1 MTDTFLIACL
11 ACAATLFVA
20 GCQAMQSETARAETI
35 RYLGVQT
42 KLLTS
47 DLVQFHVT
55 LSGTDNAKAV
65 EDYAKCAAAQYTLIR
80 GFGFARHVRT
90 RVGHDGVRWNAD
102 AVYTVSAGLPNGLKT
117 LDAEVVADSCK
128 LNEIPMV

>member
-1 MTDTFLIACL
+1 MTSAFLIACL
-11 ACAATLFVA
+11 ACAATVIVA
-20 GCQAMQSETARAETI
+20 GCQAVPSDTARANTI
-35 RYLGVQT
+35 QYLGVQT
-42 KLLTS
+42 KLLTP

-55 LSGTDNAKAV
+55 LTGADTAQAV
-65 EDYAKCAAAQYTLIR
+65 ETYAKCAAAQYTLIR

-90 RVGHDGVRWNAD
+90 QVGQDGPRWNAD
-102 AVYTVSAGLPNGLKT
+102 AVYTVSGGLPNGLRT

>member
-1 MTDTFLIACL
+1 MTDAFLIACL
-11 ACAATLFVA
+11 ACAATVFVA
-20 GCQAMQSETARAETI
+20 GCQAVPSQTARADKI

-42 KLLTS
+42 KLLSS

-55 LSGTDNAKAV
+55 LTGAKTANAV
-65 EDYAKCAAAQYTLIR
+65 ETYAKCAAAQYTLIR

-90 RVGHDGVRWNAD
+90 QVGQDGPRWNAD
-102 AVYTVSAGLPNGLKT
+102 AVYTVSAGLPNGLHT
-117 LDAEVVADSCK
+117 LDAEVVADNCT